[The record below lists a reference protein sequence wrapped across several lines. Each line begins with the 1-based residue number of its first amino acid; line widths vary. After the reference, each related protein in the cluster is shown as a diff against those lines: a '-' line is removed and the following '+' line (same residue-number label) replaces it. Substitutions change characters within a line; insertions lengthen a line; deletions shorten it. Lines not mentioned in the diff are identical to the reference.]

1 MSNENFTAGQ
11 WIKYFMDKISRRERF
26 SVDEIREVVKTISV
40 KDPIAAKE
48 AVTIFYSGEGS
59 SFPKNLSETAGGE
72 IRMIDRTEA
81 CKFLAH
87 EDFEEILDRA
97 IKYENPKLDIKS
109 QAFKDIHDSILY
121 PGSEGS
127 VAEGTWEASDGFWS
141 IVSRRFASETSGD
154 AYALVSNALPDRIFA
169 TDELKTLLETL
180 PDGAKIC
187 GFDAAY
193 LRKLPKGE
201 AFRMIHDFVVEDL
214 AGGEVF
220 FNEAGYIT
228 GRTFAGSSAESFAGR
243 GFVPGEYAFKL
254 PGSRAAGVNVA
265 EEVKASRMFFD
276 GSGRVCGYDFANTK
290 LEGAVEPPARGGY
303 AYSMSGESYVETG
316 SKLSS
321 EQVRSA
327 LKDSSVFLDE
337 AGGVISRGF
346 EGTVLD
352 GVAESAVPGEYAHCV
367 SGEVYERMP
376 SEAQM
381 SAKYGEAFDSLSAA
395 EKLQAREI
403 DSIVRLG
410 GEGPRMSSASDSVL
424 RNRIRENYAFGTGKT
439 TAQLNAVDEALVNTF
454 SYAASEDAA
463 RIRQRASRIVSNI
476 KSFASSPE
484 GAKFLRSAGR
494 IAGGALAA
502 WCVIS
507 EGVEIYSRASDAW
520 RRGRRVESAS
530 EVLGGLSALLLSFG
544 GGEILSAALI
554 AALGLSG
561 VGAFFAGGLVF
572 GLAGF
577 AGMGWAEIFRL
588 LGSQAE
594 SLFGSAE
601 AAYDPIVVDLNGD
614 GFVVNGLDSG
624 AYFDENC
631 DGVRERIEWPGS
643 SDALLAFDK
652 NGDGLVSDGSEL
664 FGSFTV
670 LPDGSRAGSGFAA
683 LTAFDENRDGLID
696 SNDPVY
702 SKTGLWIDRDG
713 DGVCSAGEFVSLKD
727 AFVRSVSLNAREDG
741 SGRKVSDVGFAD
753 GRVVSAGEFSF
764 KTCLFDAV
772 DSALFEQ
779 SDDIAVLPDVPAL
792 GSVASLHSLIAKD
805 ESGILKSLVSEFAA
819 CESCQDRAVLAE
831 KIMFFATGADS
842 VKPGSRGSCFDAQK
856 LHVIE
861 QLSGRSFS
869 GTSGAN
875 PVIKAVPALKSI
887 YAKVFNAYYSLLNIS
902 AGFFSSLGLLEK
914 CSVSG
919 RMFDFSRFVKT
930 VSERDAA
937 GNDMS
942 AAVSDMARFVH
953 AFGSG
958 KDLSVFVSA
967 LSFNEKLLKAAAC
980 VCEETIKIGSNGDD
994 RLAAG
999 DGDDIV
1005 FGGDG
1010 NDSLYGDNGN
1020 DVLIGGSGDDRLSGG
1035 SGDDSYVF
1043 NLGDGCDV
1051 VSEWGSSDVLN
1062 NDRIVFGEG
1071 ISPES
1076 LLFRRVNNDL
1086 VIRYGSGDDQVTVH
1100 NAYYYSDGRCF
1111 VESIVFADGTKYEID
1126 YENLCLKAAAV
1137 KQTGVAGAAET
1148 RPAACFDAA
1157 GFIAS
1162 VEEYAA
1168 AKNLPWVSGSAGYRG
1183 KTAAGSGL
1191 SDSGQDYSVL
1201 SDSSGC
1207 GSAVYDSGSAV
1218 EAEINNFTDLII
1230 QDMCELAAGSACAS
1244 AAAAAPA
1251 AQSAPAQLWAC

>member
-1 MSNENFTAGQ
+1 MGNESFSAQ
-11 WIKYFMDKISRRERF
+11 EWIDYFLDKLERGIGYT
-26 SVDEIREVVKTISV
+26 VDEIREVVKTISV
-40 KDPIAAKE
+40 KDPVAARD
-48 AVTIFYSGEGS
+48 AVTVFYSGEGS
-59 SFPKNLSETAGGE
+59 EFPKGLSETAGGE

-81 CKFLAH
+81 CKFLTH
-87 EDFEEILDRA
+87 KKFEEILNNA
-97 IKYENPKLDIKS
+97 IKFENS
-109 QAFKDIHDSILY
+109 AAFKDRDLLKAIRESVLY

-127 VAEGTWEASDGFWS
+127 VADGSWRASEGFWS

-154 AYALVSNALPDRIFA
+154 SYALVSNALPDRIFG

-187 GFDAAY
+187 GFDVAY
-193 LRKLPKGE
+193 LRTLPEGE
-201 AFRMIHDFVVEDL
+201 PFRVIHDFAGKDL

-220 FNEAGYIT
+220 YDRFGRIA
-228 GRTFAGSSAESFAGR
+228 GRTFTGSSLSSAAGE
-243 GFVPGEYAFKL
+243 GFIPADYAFKL
-254 PGSRAAGVNVA
+254 SGSDAFGLYVEGECRN
-265 EEVKASRMFFD
+265 SRVFFD
-276 GSGRVCGYDFANTK
+276 ENGVFAGQDFKGTK
-290 LEGAVEPPARGGY
+290 LEGLVE
-303 AYSMSGESYVETG
+303 
-316 SKLSS
+316 SK
-321 EQVRSA
+321 
-327 LKDSSVFLDE
+327 
-337 AGGVISRGF
+337 
-346 EGTVLD
+346 
-352 GVAESAVPGEYAHCV
+352 VPKEFAHYV
-367 SGEVYERMP
+367 SGEVFENFA

-381 SAKYGEAFDSLSAA
+381 SAKYGAAFDSLSAA

-601 AAYDPIVVDLNGD
+601 TAYDPIVVDLNGD

-702 SKTGLWIDRDG
+702 SKMGLWIDRDG
-713 DGVCSAGEFVSLKD
+713 GGVCSAGEFVSLKD

-842 VKPGSRGSCFDAQK
+842 VKPGSRGSCFEAQK

-902 AGFFSSLGLLEK
+902 AGFSSSLGLLEK

-1020 DVLIGGSGDDRLSGG
+1020 DGVMIRMCLIWGTAVMLFPSGAVLM
-1035 SGDDSYVF
+1035 F
-1043 NLGDGCDV
+1043 
-1051 VSEWGSSDVLN
+1051 
-1062 NDRIVFGEG
+1062 
-1071 ISPES
+1071 
-1076 LLFRRVNNDL
+1076 
-1086 VIRYGSGDDQVTVH
+1086 
-1100 NAYYYSDGRCF
+1100 
-1111 VESIVFADGTKYEID
+1111 
-1126 YENLCLKAAAV
+1126 
-1137 KQTGVAGAAET
+1137 
-1148 RPAACFDAA
+1148 
-1157 GFIAS
+1157 
-1162 VEEYAA
+1162 
-1168 AKNLPWVSGSAGYRG
+1168 
-1183 KTAAGSGL
+1183 
-1191 SDSGQDYSVL
+1191 
-1201 SDSSGC
+1201 
-1207 GSAVYDSGSAV
+1207 
-1218 EAEINNFTDLII
+1218 
-1230 QDMCELAAGSACAS
+1230 
-1244 AAAAAPA
+1244 
-1251 AQSAPAQLWAC
+1251 